1 MDLRALRY
9 FIAVLEAGSLSRAAG
24 SLYIAQP
31 ALTAQIKK
39 LEAEL
44 GAQLLERSHAGV
56 APTPAGLQLYQDARR
71 LLSDAAAMRERIQR
85 LPQGPE
91 GSVTVAVP
99 FLLSSLLMGPLL
111 AHLKA
116 THPRIRVFVL
126 DDLSLLVKK
135 AMLDRRAD
143 IGVLVDA
150 LQVEG
155 LHCRPLVREA
165 MYFCGHDPGGAV
177 RALLRPAPGA
187 VATGQAPTRGTSA
200 RARAA
205 AADADAD
212 ATAAAARAAAVAARP
227 TIDFAD
233 AAAQPLVL
241 QSRRYSIRQRV
252 EEAATARGVALN
264 IAHEHDSARVIRSLY
279 ACGGGFTFTPACAL
293 GDAPAAGPDW
303 LVARVVNPELIRTYT
318 LATAADHEVDGV
330 MQVVMDALVAV
341 VRQLVA
347 SGKWEATE

>member
-1 MDLRALRY
+1 MDLRSLRY
-9 FIAVLEAGSLSRAAG
+9 FIAVVEAGSLSRAAG

-39 LEAEL
+39 LESEL

-56 APTPAGLQLYQDARR
+56 TPTQAGVQLYQDARR
-71 LLSDAAAMRERIQR
+71 LLSDASAMRERIQR

-91 GSVTVAVP
+91 GSVTIAVP

-111 AHLKA
+111 AHLKD

-126 DDLSLLVKK
+126 DDLSLMVRK

-150 LQVEG
+150 AQVEG

-165 MYFCGHDPGGAV
+165 MYFCGHDPGGTV
-177 RALLRPAPGA
+177 RALLRPAPDA
-187 VATGQAPTRGTSA
+187 AATAQAPAARRAGA
-200 RARAA
+200 RA
-205 AADADAD
+205 
-212 ATAAAARAAAVAARP
+212 TAARAASPTMRP

-233 AAAQPLVL
+233 AAAPPLVL
-241 QSRRYSIRQRV
+241 QSRRYTIRQRV
-252 EEAATARGVALN
+252 EEAAAARGVALN

-293 GDAPAAGPDW
+293 GDAPASGTDW
-303 LVARVVNPELIRTYT
+303 MVARVVNPEMTRSYT
-318 LATAADHEVDGV
+318 LATAADREVDGV
-330 MQVVMDALVAV
+330 MQVVMDALEAV
-341 VRQLVA
+341 VQKLVA
-347 SGKWEATE
+347 SGRWEAAV